1 MGQGSSA
8 RINQEAIKLPSCISF
23 PSKTFLI
30 GEYAVMGGAPALLV
44 NTQPRF
50 QFHIQHPV
58 KNNSH
63 PFHKNSPAG
72 LFIKENKEIFSS
84 VSIQYSQAYGHGFG
98 LSGAEFNCVY
108 LLETLLRGDSIVDI
122 HCFDILEKYL
132 SFLNVNYKERIPS
145 GADVVS
151 QWLGEVCLFCPPTIA
166 ESFSWPFKDLSFSLI
181 RTGES
186 LQTWKHLENLKQ
198 KDFSQLQEIAIT
210 TLEAVR
216 SSSESLFIQSIHDY
230 KTALEE
236 EGLTHPLT
244 KNILQELNSHSEVLA
259 AKGCGAMGAEVI
271 SVFFKKSLKN
281 LDFLNNYDCIS
292 GLQSLDQGVL
302 ISDE

>member
-1 MGQGSSA
+1 MDMD
-8 RINQEAIKLPSCISF
+8 L
-23 PSKTFLI
+23 
-30 GEYAVMGGAPALLV
+30 
-44 NTQPRF
+44 
-50 QFHIQHPV
+50 
-58 KNNSH
+58 
-63 PFHKNSPAG
+63 
-72 LFIKENKEIFSS
+72 
-84 VSIQYSQAYGHGFG
+84 AYQ
-98 LSGAEFNCVY
+98 GAEFNCVY
-108 LLETLLRGDSIVDI
+108 LLNALLRGHSVKNI

-132 SFLNVNYKERIPS
+132 SFHSRSPGHSLSSRHSREGGNPYSIPS

-151 QWLGEVCLFCPPTIA
+151 QWLGKVCIFSRPSIA
-166 ESFSWPFKDLSFSLI
+166 ESIDWPFKDLSFALI

-236 EGLTHPLT
+236 EGLTHLLT
-244 KNILQELNSHSEVLA
+244 KNILRELNSHSEVLA

-271 SVFFKKSLKN
+271 SVFFKKNLKN

-302 ISDE
+302 ISDGN